1 MPYFDFRW
9 TDEIIAHLDEHGV
22 SPEDFEEVVSNPE
35 EIGESHST
43 RRPCCWGET
52 SDVRFLFCVFE
63 KIDDFTIVAGDCI
76 RNPPP
81 GRMKDVEMS
90 QEPNVSPE
98 LLEQLQR
105 ERALIAA
112 ELDDLGER
120 HDRMVEA
127 KAEETGHLRRAIHRS
142 GRLVREIA
150 AEAGVSS
157 QTLCEFLEGT
167 RTLRSDV
174 LDRLAQAVHAT
185 ISVEPRRPER
195 VPSSEGSAD

>member
-1 MPYFDFRW
+1 
-9 TDEIIAHLDEHGV
+9 
-22 SPEDFEEVVSNPE
+22 
-35 EIGESHST
+35 
-43 RRPCCWGET
+43 
-52 SDVRFLFCVFE
+52 
-63 KIDDFTIVAGDCI
+63 
-76 RNPPP
+76 
-81 GRMKDVEMS
+81 MKDAEMP

-112 ELDDLGER
+112 ERDELGER

-127 KAEETGHLRRAIHRS
+127 KSEQTFSGHLRRAIHHS

-157 QTLCEFLEGT
+157 QVLCEFLEGT

-195 VPSSEGSAD
+195 VPTCGGSPD